1 MTLRI
6 NNFDSKG
13 FLKYGSKENSLK
25 CEIFSNLYRFIA
37 YGIILNKNIIS
48 RIASLS
54 SDTMSPNVNFL
65 ILY

>member
-25 CEIFSNLYRFIA
+25 CEIFSNLYRFIVV

-48 RIASLS
+48 RIA
-54 SDTMSPNVNFL
+54 
-65 ILY
+65 

>member
-25 CEIFSNLYRFIA
+25 CEIFPNLYRFIA

-48 RIASLS
+48 RIA
-54 SDTMSPNVNFL
+54 
-65 ILY
+65 